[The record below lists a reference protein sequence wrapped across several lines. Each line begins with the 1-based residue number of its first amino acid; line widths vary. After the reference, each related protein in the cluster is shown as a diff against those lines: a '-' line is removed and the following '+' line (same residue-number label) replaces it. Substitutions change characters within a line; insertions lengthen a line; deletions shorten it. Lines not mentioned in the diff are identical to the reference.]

1 MACNGTDETLWHE
14 RLHRASASGLY
25 LHIPFCVRKCAY
37 CDFSSWATRPGDPLM
52 GGYVA
57 ALRKQLT
64 EVGSAGLLSG
74 CETAYIGGGTPSLVG
89 VPLAPLVGDVR
100 DMAPDVAE
108 LTCEANPDSLTD
120 DLLGLLSDA
129 GCTRLSVGVQSLDD
143 AELAELGRV
152 HTAAQAQERLSAA
165 VERGLDVSAD
175 LMCAIPL
182 QTDESWKASLAGVIG
197 CGVGHVSVY
206 PLQIEDDTP
215 LGERY
220 LTCEPAFNDPE
231 VQASRMELARDLL
244 VAAGFARYEV
254 ASYARE
260 GRDCR
265 HNQAY
270 WTARPYLG
278 LGTGASSMLTREGY
292 EVFREVCPQL
302 PEPDV
307 GVQRVRLTCIDG
319 RDALADAHSMADL
332 HFDVEYLSEAQA
344 AAEDLML
351 GMRLVSGP
359 EPGLVDYA
367 RTVLG
372 ASAVDETLA
381 WCESQGLVVRKGLR
395 WAPTDRGWLL
405 GNVLYGRMWDLAD

>member
-1 MACNGTDETLWHE
+1 M
-14 RLHRASASGLY
+14 
-25 LHIPFCVRKCAY
+25 
-37 CDFSSWATRPGDPLM
+37 
-52 GGYVA
+52 
-57 ALRKQLT
+57 
-64 EVGSAGLLSG
+64 
-74 CETAYIGGGTPSLVG
+74 
-89 VPLAPLVGDVR
+89 
-100 DMAPDVAE
+100 
-108 LTCEANPDSLTD
+108 
-120 DLLGLLSDA
+120 
-129 GCTRLSVGVQSLDD
+129 GVQSLVD

-152 HTAAQAQERLSAA
+152 HSAAQAQARLNAA
-165 VERGLDVSAD
+165 VEAGFDVSAD

-182 QTDESWKASLAGVIG
+182 QTDKSWKASLAGVID

-220 LTCEPAFNDPE
+220 RTCEPAFNDPE
-231 VQASRMELARDLL
+231 VQAERMELARDLL

-292 EVFREVCPQL
+292 EAFREVCPQL
-302 PEPDV
+302 PGPDD
-307 GVQRVRLTCIDG
+307 GVRRVRLTCIDG
-319 RDALADAHSMADL
+319 RDALADARSMADL
-332 HFDVEYLSEAQA
+332 HFDLEFLGEAQA

-351 GMRLVSGP
+351 AMRLVSGP
-359 EPGLVDYA
+359 EPGLVGHA
-367 RTVLG
+367 RTVIG

-381 WCESQGLVVRKGLR
+381 WCESQGLIARRGLR
-395 WAPTDRGWLL
+395 WVPTDRGWLL